1 MRGRAA
7 LGSRAAR
14 PPLAAGAGTGL
25 LVFLGAVA
33 FNVVT
38 VDLAAP
44 RAGRTAPLFDELLEA
59 TEIALD
65 ARVVGAEHVPDPL
78 GDVLRLPAHLEL
90 DLRFVL
96 DQRDETDDASIAC
109 ARCAAPRDDLVWH
122 LLGDLGVPL
131 FDLARDLR
139 PPVQTLVVELLYGF
153 DAFHESRE
161 LLELGPLVV
170 RDPDRNVRF
179 DGFLD
184 CWHSYDSSASLGS
197 MRRLFALPFFVA
209 AFSSSRCFASRGERV
224 GG

>member
-44 RAGRTAPLFDELLEA
+44 RAGRTAPLFE
-59 TEIALD
+59 
-65 ARVVGAEHVPDPL
+65 
-78 GDVLRLPAHLEL
+78 
-90 DLRFVL
+90 
-96 DQRDETDDASIAC
+96 
-109 ARCAAPRDDLVWH
+109 
-122 LLGDLGVPL
+122 
-131 FDLARDLR
+131 
-139 PPVQTLVVELLYGF
+139 
-153 DAFHESRE
+153 E

-197 MRRLFALPFFVA
+197 MRRLFALPFLVA